1 MCVPSSFHFFIVWFF
16 QHQIYPLF
24 HVLISSQ
31 SPINYKQYI
40 VLSEFST
47 YFSSKNLKVLF
58 LKLVNMTLEELS
70 RMKLNKEQ
78 FGNIGLS
85 EKV

>member
-16 QHQIYPLF
+16 QHQIYPVF

-40 VLSEFST
+40 VLSEFSI

-70 RMKLNKEQ
+70 QMKLNKEQ

>member
-16 QHQIYPLF
+16 QHQIYPVF

-40 VLSEFST
+40 VLSEFSI
-47 YFSSKNLKVLF
+47 YFSSKNVKVLF

>member
-1 MCVPSSFHFFIVWFF
+1 MCVPSSFHFFIAWFF
-16 QHQIYPLF
+16 QHQIYPVF
-24 HVLISSQ
+24 HVLISNQ

-40 VLSEFST
+40 VLSEFSI

-70 RMKLNKEQ
+70 RMKLNEEQ

>member
-16 QHQIYPLF
+16 QHQIYPVF

-40 VLSEFST
+40 ALSEFST

>member
-16 QHQIYPLF
+16 QHQIYPVF

>member
-16 QHQIYPLF
+16 QHQIYPVF
-24 HVLISSQ
+24 HVLINSQ
-31 SPINYKQYI
+31 SPIIYKQYI
-40 VLSEFST
+40 VLSEFSM

>member
-40 VLSEFST
+40 VLSEFSI

>member
-16 QHQIYPLF
+16 QHQIYPVF

-40 VLSEFST
+40 VLSEFSI

-78 FGNIGLS
+78 FGNIVLS

>member
-1 MCVPSSFHFFIVWFF
+1 MCVPSSFHFSIAWFF
-16 QHQIYPLF
+16 QHQIYPVF
-24 HVLISSQ
+24 HVLISCQ

-40 VLSEFST
+40 VLSEFSI